1 MEQEKQPLRGQDIDA
16 PQDVIELDGKRY
28 PIRFDNT
35 TFRVAEDVYELE
47 YKRNL
52 NFADIAAQLSAAKL
66 GALMAIFYGA
76 LVAGG
81 ADMTWTEFSRA
92 FKLTS
97 IPGVKVASWG
107 PDDYEQETRRHH
119 ISCTCGWI
127 EPPKQDEQ
135 EE

>member
-1 MEQEKQPLRGQDIDA
+1 MEQEKHPLRGQDIDA

-52 NFADIAAQLSAAKL
+52 NFADIATQLSAAKL

-81 ADMTWTEFSRA
+81 ADMTWTC
-92 FKLTS
+92 LLYTS
-97 IPGVKVASWG
+97 PS
-107 PDDYEQETRRHH
+107 PRD
-119 ISCTCGWI
+119 
-127 EPPKQDEQ
+127 
-135 EE
+135 

>member
-1 MEQEKQPLRGQDIDA
+1 MEQEKHPLRGQDIDA

-52 NFADIAAQLSAAKL
+52 NFADIATQLSAAKL
-66 GALMAIFYGA
+66 GAL
-76 LVAGG
+76 VVGG

-97 IPGVKVASWG
+97 IPGVRAKLAQGVADALPSAEAG
-107 PDDYEQETRRHH
+107 
-119 ISCTCGWI
+119 
-127 EPPKQDEQ
+127 
-135 EE
+135 EEAAP

>member
-1 MEQEKQPLRGQDIDA
+1 MEQEKHPLRGQDIDA

-28 PIRFDNT
+28 PIRFDKT

-52 NFADIAAQLSAAKL
+52 NFADIATQLSAAKL

-97 IPGVKVASWG
+97 IPGVRAKLAQGVADALPSAEAG
-107 PDDYEQETRRHH
+107 
-119 ISCTCGWI
+119 
-127 EPPKQDEQ
+127 
-135 EE
+135 EEAAP

>member
-1 MEQEKQPLRGQDIDA
+1 MEQEKHPLRGQDIDA

-52 NFADIAAQLSAAKL
+52 NFADIATQLSAAKL
-66 GALMAIFYGA
+66 GA

-97 IPGVKVASWG
+97 IPGVRAKLAQGVADALPSAEAG
-107 PDDYEQETRRHH
+107 
-119 ISCTCGWI
+119 
-127 EPPKQDEQ
+127 
-135 EE
+135 EEAAP

>member
-97 IPGVKVASWG
+97 IPGVRQSWRRASRMRC
-107 PDDYEQETRRHH
+107 PVQRR
-119 ISCTCGWI
+119 
-127 EPPKQDEQ
+127 EKKPPLDKRR
-135 EE
+135 

>member
-1 MEQEKQPLRGQDIDA
+1 MEQEKHPLRGQDIDA

-52 NFADIAAQLSAAKL
+52 NFADIATQLSAAKL

-97 IPGVKVASWG
+97 IPGVRAKLAQGGADALPSAEAG
-107 PDDYEQETRRHH
+107 
-119 ISCTCGWI
+119 
-127 EPPKQDEQ
+127 
-135 EE
+135 EEAAP

>member
-16 PQDVIELDGKRY
+16 PQDVIELDGKMY

-52 NFADIAAQLSAAKL
+52 NFVDIAAQLSAAKL

-81 ADMTWTEFSRA
+81 ADMTWAAFS
-92 FKLTS
+92 S
-97 IPGVKVASWG
+97 
-107 PDDYEQETRRHH
+107 
-119 ISCTCGWI
+119 
-127 EPPKQDEQ
+127 
-135 EE
+135 